1 MITLSNMVK
10 TTTVELDDD
19 YVMDMYEQSVTMST
33 YLLAFIVSDFK
44 STHSPGMR
52 TVSIKRKKTIQKNKG
67 LFFPAKAPSLG
78 NRVYLTLM
86 VLGGGGPAGGG
97 VQN

>member
-52 TVSIKRKKTIQKNKG
+52 TVSIKK
-67 LFFPAKAPSLG
+67 
-78 NRVYLTLM
+78 
-86 VLGGGGPAGGG
+86 
-97 VQN
+97 